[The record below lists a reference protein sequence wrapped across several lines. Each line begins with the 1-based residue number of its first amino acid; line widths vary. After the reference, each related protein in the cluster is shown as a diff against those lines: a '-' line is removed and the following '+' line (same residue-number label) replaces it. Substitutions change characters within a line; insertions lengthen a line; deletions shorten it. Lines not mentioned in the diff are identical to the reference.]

1 MALPLFEKNLKI
13 TEMKKSIN
21 KIFLNI
27 TPILFLFFI
36 IGCDEDSIS
45 IDTKALEQK
54 IVEATSFLDGKEEGT
69 QPGFYSNRTITKL
82 NNRIEW
88 AQGVLASNPIE
99 QKLIDNAI
107 LVLDAGIESI
117 KASEIFSKYPKFT
130 PGTSSMVSPGN
141 IAYAPLDEFTVEC
154 RFKPASLNSVSGYG
168 NEIVAHIL
176 CTDHQY
182 VGADTGGYALRYY
195 TNDLAPAGQL
205 EFLVGIGA
213 APPYWSVVSAGV
225 QIQEL
230 NKWYHIAATYN
241 ASTLTSKIYVDG
253 VKVGEGTFA
262 GPMVH
267 DMANGGPRL
276 GIGYSPM
283 WDITD
288 PAWKRRSNV
297 DGQIIDVRIWGK
309 ELSSSEINDR
319 KGDFLTNIS
328 QYSSLNAYW
337 PLNAQMG
344 NPVMDATGKY
354 GLNVEGVEW
363 VDPN

>member
-1 MALPLFEKNLKI
+1 
-13 TEMKKSIN
+13 MKKLIN

-27 TPILFLFFI
+27 TPVLFLFLI

-54 IVEATSFLDGKEEGT
+54 IVEATSFMDGKEEGT

-82 NNRIEW
+82 KNRIEW
-88 AQGVLASNPIE
+88 AQGILASNPIE

-107 LVLDAGIESI
+107 LILDAGIESI

-141 IAYAPLDEFTVEC
+141 IAFAPLDEFTVEC

-168 NEIVAHIL
+168 NETVAHIF

-182 VGADTGGYALRYY
+182 VGADTGGYALRYG
-195 TNDLAPAGQL
+195 TNDRSDGPAGGL
-205 EFLVGIGA
+205 EFLIGIGPT
-213 APPYWSVVSAGV
+213 PPYWPVVDAGI
-225 QIQEL
+225 QFQEL
-230 NKWYHIAATYN
+230 DKWYHLAVTYN
-241 ASTLTSKIYVDG
+241 ASTLTGKVYVDG
-253 VKVGEGTFA
+253 VLAGEGTFPS
-262 GPMVH
+262 PMVN

-288 PAWKRRSNV
+288 PAWKRRSNA
-297 DGQIIDVRIWGK
+297 DGQIIDLRIWGK
-309 ELSSSEINDR
+309 ELSSSEINSR
-319 KGDFLTNIS
+319 KDDFLTNIS
-328 QYSSLNAYW
+328 QYASLNAYW

-344 NPVMDATGKY
+344 NPVMDATGKF

>member
-1 MALPLFEKNLKI
+1 M
-13 TEMKKSIN
+13 IN

-27 TPILFLFFI
+27 TPLLLLFFI
-36 IGCDEDSIS
+36 LGCDGDS
-45 IDTKALEQK
+45 IDTLDTTVLDQK
-54 IVEATSFLDGKEEGT
+54 IVEATSFLEGKEEGT
-69 QPGFYSNRTITKL
+69 QPGFYSNKTITKL
-82 NNRIEW
+82 NNKIEW
-88 AQGVLASNPIE
+88 AQGILAAPLQ
-99 QKLIDNAI
+99 QKQLDNAVLI
-107 LVLDAGIESI
+107 LDAGIESV
-117 KASEIFSKYPKFT
+117 KASEIFEKYPNII
-130 PGTSSMVSPGN
+130 PGVSSFVSPGN
-141 IAYAPLDEFTVEC
+141 IAFAPLDEFTVEC

-168 NEIVAHIL
+168 NEIVAHIIS
-176 CTDHQY
+176 TDHQY

-195 TNDLAPAGQL
+195 TNDLSPAGQL

-213 APPYWSVVSAGV
+213 EPPYWSVVSAGV
-225 QIQEL
+225 KIQEL
-230 NKWYHIAATYN
+230 NKWYHLAATYN

-253 VKVGEGTFA
+253 VLAGEGTFD

-283 WDITD
+283 WDITE

-319 KGDFLTNIS
+319 KDDFLTNVS

-344 NPVMDATGKY
+344 NPIMDATGNF
-354 GLNVEGVEW
+354 GLTAEGIEW

>member
-1 MALPLFEKNLKI
+1 
-13 TEMKKSIN
+13 MKKLIN
-21 KIFLNI
+21 KIFSNI
-27 TPILFLFFI
+27 TPVLFLFFI

-45 IDTKALEQK
+45 TDTKALEQK

-88 AQGVLASNPIE
+88 AQGILASNPIE

-107 LVLDAGIESI
+107 LILDAGIESI

-141 IAYAPLDEFTVEC
+141 IAFAPLDEFTVEC

-168 NEIVAHIL
+168 NETVAHIF

-182 VGADTGGYALRYY
+182 VGADTGGYALRYG
-195 TNDLAPAGQL
+195 TNDRSDGPAGGL
-205 EFLVGIGA
+205 EFLIGIGPT
-213 APPYWSVVSAGV
+213 PPYWPVVDAGI
-225 QIQEL
+225 QFQEL
-230 NKWYHIAATYN
+230 DKWYHLAVTYN
-241 ASTLTSKIYVDG
+241 ASTLTGKVYVDG
-253 VKVGEGTFA
+253 VLAGEGTFPS
-262 GPMVH
+262 PMVH

-288 PAWKRRSNV
+288 PAWNRRSNA
-297 DGQIIDVRIWGK
+297 DGQIIDFRIWGK

-319 KGDFLTNIS
+319 KDDFLTNIS
-328 QYSSLNAYW
+328 QYTSLNAYW

-344 NPVMDATGKY
+344 NPIMDATGQY